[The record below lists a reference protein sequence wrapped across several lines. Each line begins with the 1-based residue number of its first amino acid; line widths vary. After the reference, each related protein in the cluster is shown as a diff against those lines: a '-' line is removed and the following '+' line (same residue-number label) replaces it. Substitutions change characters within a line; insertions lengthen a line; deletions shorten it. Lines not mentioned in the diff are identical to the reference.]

1 MKRMKKRV
9 STYDSYSLLSLP
21 PFVLLD
27 VSWARKLIG
36 CFLQAKVES
45 YSYVCAEPKTK
56 TIKESKWD
64 WELLN
69 DVKAVWLR
77 NPKDV
82 TPEEYDKFYHS
93 LAKVNDLS
101 RALKLHAL
109 CWKLFFTSLLKG
121 ATCDTTGVAGRDFFV
136 MS

>member
-1 MKRMKKRV
+1 M
-9 STYDSYSLLSLP
+9 TLTPCYHFPLLCYWMCHGLGH
-21 PFVLLD
+21 
-27 VSWARKLIG
+27 KLIG
-36 CFLQAKVES
+36 CFLQAKVEW

-56 TIKESKWD
+56 TIKETKWD

-93 LAKVNDLS
+93 LAKVNNL
-101 RALKLHAL
+101 
-109 CWKLFFTSLLKG
+109 
-121 ATCDTTGVAGRDFFV
+121 
-136 MS
+136 

>member
-1 MKRMKKRV
+1 MTLTPCYRFP
-9 STYDSYSLLSLP
+9 LLCYWMFHGLGH
-21 PFVLLD
+21 
-27 VSWARKLIG
+27 KLIG
-36 CFLQAKVES
+36 CFLQAKVEW

-56 TIKESKWD
+56 TIKETKWD

-93 LAKVNDLS
+93 LAKVNEL
-101 RALKLHAL
+101 
-109 CWKLFFTSLLKG
+109 
-121 ATCDTTGVAGRDFFV
+121 
-136 MS
+136 